1 MVAGGRAGEK
11 EGGGGGKERR
21 KRLHEEK
28 KKKKKTE
35 GGKSDTT
42 TPLTHLQVLGQF
54 LLRQRRRFGRG
65 DTRRQRRHRHR
76 RLGQQ
81 RCQHLVPFA
90 QFTAGRDAGRR
101 LRRTSH
107 DGRSGGG
114 CHDGRGCS
122 DGSCCRWRRQ
132 WRMLLL
138 LLLLPGH
145 QLIRRRT
152 QQLVQD
158 PASACGHHQV
168 VGVQHRLF
176 TRFHVFTSLFAVTF
190 RPSLL
195 LLLHADAKDAANDA
209 ARRTAANASAEI
221 HQPVTVTRGHS

>member
-1 MVAGGRAGEK
+1 
-11 EGGGGGKERR
+11 
-21 KRLHEEK
+21 
-28 KKKKKTE
+28 
-35 GGKSDTT
+35 
-42 TPLTHLQVLGQF
+42 
-54 LLRQRRRFGRG
+54 
-65 DTRRQRRHRHR
+65 
-76 RLGQQ
+76 
-81 RCQHLVPFA
+81 
-90 QFTAGRDAGRR
+90 
-101 LRRTSH
+101 
-107 DGRSGGG
+107 
-114 CHDGRGCS
+114 
-122 DGSCCRWRRQ
+122 
-132 WRMLLL
+132 MLLL

-190 RPSLL
+190 RPPLL

-221 HQPVTVTRGHS
+221 HQPVAVTRGHS